1 MRHVLQ
7 QLTVAPRSKPGIV
20 GRSDKMNP
28 KQKGQLLGEI
38 LVAGIPRMA
47 DSILRVVR
55 EKSVFVGDGTGSDQ
69 FLLELLVFHFHI
81 IDRMAF
87 DRLDPE
93 SRSAVLDAVFAMV
106 LAWAIGQDTAFA
118 AEFHKLC
125 AKRQEE
131 YAAYQQWFVEPKQ
144 SCAGTL
150 FYEAG
155 KILTQ
160 SVGGSPEDPRDYL
173 PFGVTLLS
181 FTLALIRELDF
192 AGILE
197 RPDDD

>member
-1 MRHVLQ
+1 
-7 QLTVAPRSKPGIV
+7 
-20 GRSDKMNP
+20 MNP

-47 DSILRVVR
+47 DDILRVLR
-55 EKSVFVGDGTGSDQ
+55 EKSFFDANAILRDQ
-69 FLLELLVFHFHI
+69 FLLELLVFHYHI

-93 SRSAVLDAVFAMV
+93 SRSAVLDGVFAML

-118 AEFHKLC
+118 AKFNKLC

-131 YAAYQQWFVEPKQ
+131 YAACQQWFAEPEQ
-144 SCAGTL
+144 SHAGTL
-150 FYEAG
+150 FWEAA

-160 SVGGSPEDPRDYL
+160 SVRGLPEDTRDFIPL
-173 PFGVTLLS
+173 NVTMTS
-181 FTLALIRELDF
+181 FTLAFVCELDF

-197 RPDDD
+197 RPSND